1 MKMQH
6 KFLNIIG
13 IIAVVIAVVAAY
25 FITDAKEKVMNI
37 GIKTE
42 NMDTSVRPGD
52 DFFDYATL
60 GWRRNNPVP
69 DDYTRYGAFEV
80 LNDTNL
86 KRVREI
92 AETDTGK
99 IGTLYTIAMNAE
111 KLNADGVAPV
121 KSYLDEIDNIK
132 SADDLPVYLGKM
144 HKFTSAFWGDGVA
157 LDEKNS
163 DYYLYNIGQG
173 GIGLSR
179 DYYFDTDE
187 KSVEIRTKYRDFIAK
202 QLKNFGI
209 NADAEQIYKLEERM
223 ARSFYPKEKL
233 RDPNANYHKM
243 SVEDVK
249 SQFPGFNWDKYLTV
263 RGAAAASDININQ
276 PQAIAESIAIMN
288 DTDIAL
294 IRDYLK
300 YRIISAAD
308 TLLDDKTYE
317 ISFDFYNRT
326 MAGQMEQKPRWKRA
340 VALLDGSLGEEI
352 GHLYVDKYF
361 PPAAKERM
369 QQLVKNLQ
377 RALGMRIEN
386 LDWMSDET
394 KKRALEKL
402 NTFHAKIGYPDKWR
416 DYSNLD
422 ISADAP
428 LWENIVRVAKFEDAF
443 WLDKIGQK
451 KDPTIWYMNAHE
463 INAYYDP
470 TTNEVCFPAGILQY
484 PFFDMDADDAF
495 NYGAIGSIIGHEMTH
510 GFDDSGRQFDADGNL
525 RDWWTAADADAFNA
539 RARVMRDFFDNIQV
553 APGVHANGEF
563 TLGENLADYG
573 GITVAYTAYKNFGT
587 PSPEFNGLTPDMRF
601 FIAYAGA
608 WAQNIRDA
616 EALRLT
622 KMDEHSLARWRVNG
636 ILPHID
642 AWYDAFDVTTNDKMY
657 IAPDQR
663 VKLW

>member
-1 MKMQH
+1 MQH

-111 KLNADGVAPV
+111 KLNADGVTPV

-132 SADDLPVYLGKM
+132 SADDLPIYLGKM

-394 KKRALEKL
+394 KERALEKL

-422 ISADAP
+422 ISADAS

>member
-1 MKMQH
+1 
-6 KFLNIIG
+6 
-13 IIAVVIAVVAAY
+13 
-25 FITDAKEKVMNI
+25 MNI

-132 SADDLPVYLGKM
+132 SADDLPIYLGKM

-394 KKRALEKL
+394 KERALEKL

-443 WLDKIGQK
+443 WLDKIGKK

-525 RDWWTAADADAFNA
+525 RDWWTVADADAFNA

>member
-1 MKMQH
+1 
-6 KFLNIIG
+6 
-13 IIAVVIAVVAAY
+13 
-25 FITDAKEKVMNI
+25 MNI

-209 NADAEQIYKLEERM
+209 NANAEQIYKLEERM

-243 SVEDVK
+243 SVEAVK

-394 KKRALEKL
+394 KERALEKL

-443 WLDKIGQK
+443 WLDKIGKK

-525 RDWWTAADADAFNA
+525 RDWWTVADADAFNT